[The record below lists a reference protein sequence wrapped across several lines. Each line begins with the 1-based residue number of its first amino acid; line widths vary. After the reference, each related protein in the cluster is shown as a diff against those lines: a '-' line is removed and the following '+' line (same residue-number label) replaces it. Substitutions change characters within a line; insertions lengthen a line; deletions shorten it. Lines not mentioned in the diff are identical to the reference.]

1 MNQMGMQM
9 PGGKSR
15 RGAGVDVYT
24 ALMFV
29 AAMCLLAACGFVF
42 VQGGKVGPAG
52 SPFKL
57 HGDGAV
63 QLKTN

>member
-29 AAMCLLAACGFVF
+29 ATMCLLAACGFVF
-42 VQGGKVGPAG
+42 VQGAKVGPAG
-52 SPFKL
+52 SAFKL
-57 HGDGAV
+57 QGDRIEL
-63 QLKTN
+63 QPN

>member
-29 AAMCLLAACGFVF
+29 ATACLLAACAFVY
-42 VQGGKVGPAG
+42 VQGSKVGPGG
-52 SPFKL
+52 SAFKL
-57 HGDGAV
+57 HPDGQI
-63 QLKTN
+63 QLKVK